1 MKISC
6 IVAIGKNNVIG
17 KNNTMPW
24 HIPADLKY
32 FKKVTSGH
40 CIILGRKN
48 FESIG
53 KALPNRTNIVVTRQK
68 DFFHSSVISTS
79 SIENALKVALELGE
93 EEVFI
98 VGGAQVYNQTIS
110 FWDKLYLT
118 EILHE
123 FEGDT
128 FFPEIDY
135 SDWRLIREIR
145 KEKSED
151 NLYELVFKV
160 FEREMP

>member
-17 KNNTMPW
+17 KNNAMPW

-32 FKKVTSGH
+32 FKKITSGH

-53 KALPNRTNIVVTRQK
+53 NALPNRTNIVVTRQK
-68 DFFHSSVISTS
+68 DFYHSSVITAL
-79 SIENALKVALELGE
+79 SIENALKLALELGE

-98 VGGAQVYNQTIS
+98 VGGAEIYSQTIS

-118 EILHE
+118 EIQHE
-123 FEGDT
+123 FDGDT

-135 SDWRLIREIR
+135 SKWRLISEI
-145 KEKSED
+145 KKDKSEYNPYD
-151 NLYELVFKV
+151 LIFKV
-160 FEREMP
+160 FERDLP

>member
-6 IVAIGKNNVIG
+6 IVAIAKNNVIG

-79 SIENALKVALELGE
+79 SIENALKIALELGE

-98 VGGAQVYNQTIS
+98 VGGAQIYNQTIS

-118 EILHE
+118 EIQHE

-135 SDWRLIREIR
+135 TDWRLIREIR

-160 FEREMP
+160 FERDLP

>member
-6 IVAIGKNNVIG
+6 IVAIAKNNVIG

-79 SIENALKVALELGE
+79 SIENALKIALELGE

-98 VGGAQVYNQTIS
+98 VGGAQIYIQTIS

-118 EILHE
+118 EIQHE

-160 FEREMP
+160 FEKELP

>member
-6 IVAIGKNNVIG
+6 IVAIDKNNVIG

-32 FKKVTSGH
+32 FKKITSGH

-68 DFFHSSVISTS
+68 NFYHSSVISIST
-79 SIENALKVALELGE
+79 IEHALKTAFELGE

-98 VGGAQVYNQTIS
+98 VGGAEIYNQTTK

-118 EILHE
+118 EIQNE
-123 FEGDT
+123 FDGDT
-128 FFPEIDY
+128 FFPKIDF
-135 SDWRLIREIR
+135 SEWRLIQEIK
-145 KEKSED
+145 KETSED
-151 NLYELVFKV
+151 TPYDLVFKV
-160 FEREMP
+160 YERSLP

>member
-6 IVAIGKNNVIG
+6 IVAICKNNVIG

-32 FKKVTSGH
+32 FKKITSGH

-53 KALPNRTNIVVTRQK
+53 KALPNRTNIVLTRQK
-68 DFFHSSVISTS
+68 DFYHSSVFNIS
-79 SIENALKVALELGE
+79 SIENALKIAYDLGE

-98 VGGAQVYNQTIS
+98 VGGAEIYDQTIK

-118 EILHE
+118 EIQNE

-128 FFPEIDY
+128 FFPDIDY
-135 SDWRLIREIR
+135 SEWRLIQEI
-145 KEKSED
+145 KKDISED
-151 NLYELVFKV
+151 NPYDLVFKV
-160 FEREMP
+160 FERIIP